1 VSLGGAVSS
10 KLVAARRQ
18 APAEMCLLVQA
29 RSRLSWVSQ
38 SRKVT
43 ALVVSQN
50 RDSKLT
56 GANSRNISNHVCSKA
71 RPPPSAPTRGHFK
84 HASRRRHR
92 RYVRTELGA
101 LGFQRCPNA
110 SRRGRAVLSR
120 RSRRGNRAR
129 NRFARFTVSRS
140 GDRRG
145 RRAWV
150 STGSERPRAESRRAP
165 RTRPRRDLNPRRF
178 WLDTRLA
185 HACLDASRR

>member
-1 VSLGGAVSS
+1 MSLGGAVSS

-18 APAEMCLLVQA
+18 APAEMSLLVQA

-43 ALVVSQN
+43 ALVVSQK

-56 GANSRNISNHVCSKA
+56 GANSRNISFES
-71 RPPPSAPTRGHFK
+71 PSPPSAGPRGHFK

-92 RYVRTELGA
+92 RYVRTESGA